1 MWTWP
6 GKNTLFMGSEFGQSS
21 EWRYDSQLDW
31 WLLQYQD
38 HSGVQAIVRDLNM
51 LVANDPTFYR
61 HDCDPQ
67 GFEWVSLDDAN
78 SSVFAFLRKG
88 DNPKDV
94 YLVVGH
100 YTPVARKG
108 YRVGVP
114 FGGYWKEAINS
125 DADVYGGTG
134 AGNMG
139 GMNADEVPANG
150 RKFSLNLTLP
160 GNSTV
165 VFKYTEKKL

>member
-1 MWTWP
+1 M
-6 GKNTLFMGSEFGQSS
+6 
-21 EWRYDSQLDW
+21 
-31 WLLQYQD
+31 
-38 HSGVQAIVRDLNM
+38 
-51 LVANDPTFYR
+51 
-61 HDCDPQ
+61 
-67 GFEWVSLDDAN
+67 SLDDSN

-114 FGGYWKEAINS
+114 FGGFWKEIINS

-139 GMNADEVPANG
+139 GLNAEEVPANG

-165 VFKYTEKKL
+165 VFKYTGTKA